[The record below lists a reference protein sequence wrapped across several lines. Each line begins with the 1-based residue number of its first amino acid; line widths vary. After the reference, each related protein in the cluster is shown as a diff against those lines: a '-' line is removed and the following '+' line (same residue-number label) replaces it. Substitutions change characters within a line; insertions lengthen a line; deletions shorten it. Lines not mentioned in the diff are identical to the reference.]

1 MLVVN
6 VELVDRIEV
15 AAFDFP
21 NRQVRSCSPNQ
32 IGSRSLE
39 QKIHLILLFLPNEA
53 IYCNLVLRQIDIKK
67 EEQKDIERQIDK
79 EAKGQ
84 RDRVTE

>member
-1 MLVVN
+1 MLVFN

-53 IYCNLVLRQIDIKK
+53 KDCNLVLRQIDIKK

>member
-1 MLVVN
+1 
-6 VELVDRIEV
+6 
-15 AAFDFP
+15 
-21 NRQVRSCSPNQ
+21 
-32 IGSRSLE
+32 LE

-53 IYCNLVLRQIDIKK
+53 KDCNLVLRQIDIKK